1 MIKLS
6 SKGSPTLAL
15 LWILGQLATAIYSF
29 LFNESPPPP
38 PPPHTH
44 TQTTIYIIIIEL
56 VDISTF
62 LSRAVKYHKILY
74 GVGVIAWALGLCDS
88 LATTVCFN

>member
-6 SKGSPTLAL
+6 SKGSPPLAL

-29 LFNESPPPP
+29 LFNESPPP
-38 PPPHTH
+38 
-44 TQTTIYIIIIEL
+44 QTTIYIIIIEL